1 MEIADCRFVCV
12 LPVVCAVSCDAL
24 GQSQRAAKEH
34 DVSVARESAE
44 VAEEPETHTLAFSH
58 RREPS

>member
-1 MEIADCRFVCV
+1 METADCRFVCA

-44 VAEEPETHTLAFSH
+44 VAEEPETHTLAFS
-58 RREPS
+58 